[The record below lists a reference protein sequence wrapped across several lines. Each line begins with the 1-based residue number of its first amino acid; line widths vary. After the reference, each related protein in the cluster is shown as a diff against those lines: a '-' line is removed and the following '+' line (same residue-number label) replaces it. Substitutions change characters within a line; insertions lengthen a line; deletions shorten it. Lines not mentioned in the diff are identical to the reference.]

1 MLSKIFFL
9 TTEVS
14 KFNTCIYIAAW
25 LSLSKLNSAS
35 LLMTQVKP
43 GISERQSHHGHL
55 LNTDYI
61 PGTPLHHT
69 LWSSEKSLLPVIDKK
84 TAFVWLTDV
93 KVF

>member
-1 MLSKIFFL
+1 MLSEIFFL

-14 KFNTCIYIAAW
+14 KFDTCIYIEAW
-25 LSLSKLNSAS
+25 LSLSKWNNAS

-43 GISERQSHHGHL
+43 GITDRQSHHGHV

-61 PGTPLHHT
+61 PGTPLHHN

-84 TAFVWLTDV
+84 TGHLHG
-93 KVF
+93 